1 MNRAA
6 LLDAIGKRAQTHD
19 RFIVAL
25 AGPPGAGKSTVAS
38 ALEAD
43 LASRDFTPKVIQM
56 DGYHLDN
63 DTLDARGLRARK
75 GAPNTFDAEGFV
87 ELIAR
92 LRSATVSVP
101 YPLFDRARDC
111 VVPDAGVV
119 ESAHDLLLVEGNYLL
134 LDAPPWHRLGALFDM
149 TIMLNPGMATLEQR
163 LVQRWLDH
171 GHTPAQAL
179 ERARSNDI
187 PNAELVLAASREAD
201 LTLESV

>member
-6 LLDAIGKRAQTHD
+6 LLDAIGKRAQSHD

-43 LASRDFTPKVIQM
+43 LASRGFTPKVIQM

-101 YPLFDRARDC
+101 YPLFDRKCDC

-134 LDAPPWHRLGALFDM
+134 LDAPPWHRLDTLFDM